1 LKVIKQIGA
10 GGFGNVDL
18 VEDQDGNKFA
28 RKTFAQNQPLDAA
41 LLDNVIKRFA
51 KEARIQGGINHPNIV
66 PVLSSNLTAQPPHYT
81 MPLAESSLADDLQKD
96 PTLGGNVVAALS
108 DIAAALEELH
118 AMQIYHR
125 DLKPQ
130 NVLRFKK
137 GDGSGQYY
145 YAVSDFGL
153 ISMKESRLSLLT
165 STGMSKSSDY
175 YTAPEITKEL
185 RKASIQ
191 SDIFSFGCI
200 LHDMVG
206 TDDRVPL
213 HEIKEKGEFAAIL
226 RGCTRSDPS
235 QRFKSI
241 GGVLDAILSV
251 GYTPTTPP
259 SQESVNFIGV
269 LEADSPPDVAFWG
282 RLADFLEGDA
292 EAADKDAI
300 FGKMG
305 VERIQT
311 ACTAAPDNAV
321 RIGIE
326 FAQWVARTAF
336 NFDYCDALA
345 NRLEAFFDG
354 TDFECKVECLMALL
368 SMGTS
373 HNRWFV
379 ERKFI
384 RLASPEMDE
393 NLAKRLAVEFRIGGD
408 EVCGQINHLENSI
421 SFGRSDLHPA
431 LVKALADICK

>member
-1 LKVIKQIGA
+1 MKVIKQIGA

-18 VEDQDGNKFA
+18 IEDQNGNQFA

-41 LLDNVIKRFA
+41 MLDNVIKRFA
-51 KEARIQGGINHPNIV
+51 KEARIQGGISHPNIV
-66 PVLSSNLTAQPPHYT
+66 PVLSSDLSARPPHYT
-81 MPLAESSLADDLQKD
+81 MPLADSSLAEDLQKD
-96 PTLGGNVVAALS
+96 RTLGGNVIAALS

-130 NVLRFKK
+130 NVLRFTKP
-137 GDGSGQYY
+137 DRSGHY

-153 ISMKESRLSLLT
+153 ISMRESRLSVLT
-165 STGMSKSSDY
+165 ATGMAKSSDH
-175 YTAPEITKEL
+175 YTAPEITKDL
-185 RKASIQ
+185 KKASVQ
-191 SDIFSFGCI
+191 SDVFSFGCI

-241 GGVLDAILSV
+241 RAVLDAILSV
-251 GYTPTTPP
+251 DFTPQSPP
-259 SQESVNFIGV
+259 SQESVNFIDALG
-269 LEADSPPDVAFWG
+269 ADDPPDEAFWG
-282 RLADFLEGDA
+282 HLADFLEGDA
-292 EAADKDAI
+292 EAADKYAI

-305 VERIQT
+305 VDHIQT
-311 ACTAAPDNAV
+311 VCGVAPDEAA

-379 ERKFI
+379 ERKFT
-384 RLASPEMDE
+384 RLASQEMDE
-393 NLAKRLAVEFRIGGD
+393 NLAKRLAVQFRIEGK
-408 EVCGQINHLENSI
+408 EVCGQIRHLENSI
-421 SFGRSDLHPA
+421 SFDRSELHPA
-431 LVKALADICK
+431 LVSAIADICK